1 MESMHKIVEL
11 ERIDFAA
18 IPTIEVDA
26 KFTQS
31 VVQRA
36 IMSDSCPFS
45 NQASDSFRSFLHL

>member
-18 IPTIEVDA
+18 IPTIEGDA

-31 VVQRA
+31 VAQRA

>member
-31 VVQRA
+31 VAQR
-36 IMSDSCPFS
+36 DHE
-45 NQASDSFRSFLHL
+45 RFLPILEPSV